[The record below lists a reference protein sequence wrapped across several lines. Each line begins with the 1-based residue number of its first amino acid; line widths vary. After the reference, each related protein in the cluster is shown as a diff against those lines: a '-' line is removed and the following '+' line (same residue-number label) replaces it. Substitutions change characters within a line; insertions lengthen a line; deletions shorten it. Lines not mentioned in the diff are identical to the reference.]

1 METKAFV
8 DRFEEDLAVIYL
20 DVDPSIKQKIIVPR
34 EILPEDINDGD
45 HITIKIEKDVE
56 ETFDAEDEAISILQ
70 RLKNRK
76 KSVETKTEEEG
87 N

>member
-20 DVDPSIKQKIIVPR
+20 DVDPSIKQKIILPR

-45 HITIKIEKDVE
+45 HITIKIEKSLLKPNRNKQENICSSRIELRNYFVE
-56 ETFDAEDEAISILQ
+56 KFF
-70 RLKNRK
+70 
-76 KSVETKTEEEG
+76 
-87 N
+87 